1 MSLVKQNTDSELL
14 VLLKQ
19 GDETA
24 FAELYK
30 RYWKKL
36 FVIASNRL
44 GCPEDAEEIVQDI
57 FASLWRRRT
66 TLKDDLDMGVYLS
79 VSVKYRVIK
88 TLGKHCLQKR
98 YIDSLVIRDQI
109 DDSTQEWLA
118 FDELREQLA
127 ISVAQLP
134 EKCRLV
140 FQLSR
145 DQGFSQKQ
153 IATELGVSEKTVEA
167 HLGKAFKILRTKLAS
182 FLMTLL

>member
-1 MSLVKQNTDSELL
+1 MSLVKQNTDAELL
-14 VLLKQ
+14 LLLKQ
-19 GDETA
+19 GDEPA

-36 FVIASNRL
+36 FAIAFNRL
-44 GCPEDAEEIVQDI
+44 GSPEDAEEIVQDI

-66 TLKDDLDMGVYLS
+66 TLKDDLTVGVYLS

-88 TLGKHCLQKR
+88 TLGKHYLEKQ
-98 YIDSLVIRDQI
+98 YIDSLVACDQI

-127 ISVAQLP
+127 ASIARLP

-153 IATELGVSEKTVEA
+153 IAAELGVSEKTVEA
-167 HLGKAFKILRTKLAS
+167 HLGKAFKILRTKLAG
-182 FLMTLL
+182 FIMTLL